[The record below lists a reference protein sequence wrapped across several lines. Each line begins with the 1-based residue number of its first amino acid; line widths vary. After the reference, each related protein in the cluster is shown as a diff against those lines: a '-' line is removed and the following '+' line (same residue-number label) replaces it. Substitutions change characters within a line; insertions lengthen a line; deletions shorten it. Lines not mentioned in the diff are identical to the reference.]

1 MNLKNFVEKVG
12 KYSGIEDPEKVENL
26 IKIVFYL
33 LSARLTIREGEELKA
48 QLPKDLKAVWD
59 AVKETKVDVVK
70 FKRKEFLERVRV
82 DGNLESIEIA
92 ERVVISVF
100 KSLKEII
107 SEGEAKDVAA
117 QLPVGL
123 KDIWINA

>member
-1 MNLKNFVEKVG
+1 MNLKNFVERVG
-12 KYSGIEDPEKVENL
+12 KYSGIEDPEEVENL

-48 QLPKDLKAVWD
+48 QLPKDIKAIWNDVR
-59 AVKETKVDVVK
+59 ETKVDVIK
-70 FKRKEFLERVRV
+70 FSKTEFLERVRTE
-82 DGNLESIEIA
+82 GQLEDIEIA
-92 ERVVISVF
+92 ERVVISIF

-107 SEGEAKDVAA
+107 SEGEARDVAA

-123 KDIWINA
+123 KNIWINA